1 MMKHE
6 ERERGPRQDKA
17 ESPLRQEEKS
27 KAESVLSFEE
37 KGGAE
42 SALRL
47 ERKGKAEIE
56 ADKANPQKHRP
67 SWKKASARML
77 REQEEQAAEA
87 AASSNSA
94 TAQEQAGAE
103 YAPTE
108 PEVYVPEDYT
118 GADDTPSPEAP
129 PDSAG
134 PVTSGQSV
142 PKYRQYASEAKFRQ
156 KSRQP
161 TPADK
166 LHQNTGA
173 SPQPPG
179 GGCAGPKPFKA
190 AVTNGGA
197 SVHPPGA
204 RTGGSGSPAPE
215 PGKLRQ
221 SRERMEHQNV
231 KFDKARDK
239 LLNQKPAKPSGPV
252 KQAAG
257 FAGRAVK
264 GYVHGKICEVEHEN
278 VGVESAH
285 RVELAAESAGRG
297 ALHFTKQHIRT
308 HPARAVTKAE
318 RKSIKAT
325 ADYRFRQTMA
335 DHPEMEKKN
344 AVLRAWRKRQQ
355 RKAYQKQ
362 AYEAAKQS
370 ARAAETG
377 GGAVVSTTKKAGRIA
392 VNFAKRHPVGVV
404 IGLLAVL
411 LVLVLQSCASSL
423 TAVGNSLT
431 GSVAATT
438 FPASDADLL
447 GAEAAYS
454 ALEAALQSKLDNYES
469 THNYDEYKYSL
480 GTIEHDPYVLMSI
493 LSALHPE
500 GWALADVEADLRA
513 IFEKQYILTETVT
526 DKDGNVVT
534 TTSPDGYY
542 ICTVKLENFNLSHL
556 PVYIMSEEQLS
567 RYALYLRTLGN
578 RPDLFPGSS
587 YVGIYGGLYPNYGI
601 PPEALADEQ
610 FAAMITEAEKYIGY
624 PYVWGGSSPRTSF
637 DCSGFVC
644 WVVNNCG
651 VGWNVGR
658 TTAEGLRQLCA
669 PVSYADAKPG
679 DLIFFEKTYNTPG
692 ASHVGI
698 YVGNNTMLHCG
709 NPIRYVSIETS
720 YWQSHLLQF
729 GRLPSVN

>member
-6 ERERGPRQDKA
+6 ERERGPRQEKA
-17 ESPLRQEEKS
+17 ESALRQEEKS

-42 SALRL
+42 SALRV
-47 ERKGKAEIE
+47 ERKGKAEVE
-56 ADKANPQKHRP
+56 ANEPDTPKHRP
-67 SWKKASARML
+67 SWKKTSARML

-87 AASSNSA
+87 AASGNSA
-94 TAQEQAGAE
+94 STQEQAGAE

-108 PEVYVPEDYT
+108 LGAYVPEDYT
-118 GADDTPSPEAP
+118 VADDTPPPEAP

-134 PVTSGQSV
+134 SVTSGQSV
-142 PKYRQYASEAKFRQ
+142 PKYRQYASEVKFRQ
-156 KSRQP
+156 ESSQP
-161 TPADK
+161 APADK

-173 SPQPPG
+173 THQPPG
-179 GGCAGPKPFKA
+179 GGSAGPKPFKA
-190 AVTNGGA
+190 TATNGGA
-197 SVHPPGA
+197 SVPPPGV
-204 RTGGSGSPAPE
+204 RIGGSGSPVPE
-215 PGKLRQ
+215 PGKLRKA
-221 SRERMEHQNV
+221 RERMEHQNV
-231 KFDKARDK
+231 KLDKARDK
-239 LLNQKPAKPSGPV
+239 LSNQKPVKSPGSV

-257 FAGRAVK
+257 FAGRAVE
-264 GYVHGKICEVEHEN
+264 GYIHGKIYEVEHEN
-278 VGVESAH
+278 VGTESAH
-285 RVELAAESAGRG
+285 RVELAAEAVGRG
-297 ALHFTKQHIRT
+297 ALHFTKQRIRT

-318 RKSIKAT
+318 RKAVKAT
-325 ADYRFRQTMA
+325 ADYRFRQTMLE
-335 DHPEMEKKN
+335 HPEMEKKN
-344 AVLRAWRKRQQ
+344 AVIRAWRKRQQ

-370 ARAAETG
+370 AKAAETG
-377 GGAVVSTTKKAGRIA
+377 GGAIASNAKRAGRA
-392 VNFAKRHPVGVV
+392 VLGFVKRHPMGAV
-404 IGLLAVL
+404 IALLCVL

-454 ALEAALQSKLDNYES
+454 ALEAALKSRLDNYES
-469 THNYDEYKYSL
+469 THDYDEYKYSL
-480 GTIEHDPYVLMSI
+480 GTIEHDPYVLLSI

-500 GWALADVEADLRA
+500 GWTLADVEADLQA
-513 IFEKQYILTETVT
+513 IFAKQYILTETVT
-526 DKDGNVVT
+526 DKDGSVVT

-542 ICTVKLENFNLSHL
+542 ICNVKLENFNLSHL
-556 PVYIMSEEQLS
+556 PVYILSEEQLS
-567 RYALYLRTLGN
+567 RYVLYIRTLGN

-587 YVGIYGGLYPNYGI
+587 YVGIYGGIYPNYGI

-610 FAAMITEAEKYIGY
+610 FAAMIKEAETYIGY